1 MKQVEIKMMVDL
13 EDPNQLKAVTEF
25 FSAMSG
31 SAPAESVTQKPADA
45 KPPKKDKPT
54 KVETHVETQDNAGS
68 GTKTEPKVE
77 TSGEEQP
84 KIEEV
89 RTWLNKKVDDHRD
102 QIKKKLTSL
111 GANNVSTL
119 DPSHF
124 AEFLTFLKGLE

>member
-31 SAPAESVTQKPADA
+31 SAPAESVTQKPVDA

-54 KVETHVETQDNAGS
+54 KVETPVETQDNAGS
-68 GTKTEPKVE
+68 EAKPESKVE
-77 TSGEEQP
+77 TSEKEQP